1 MKIGTTLMK
10 WLVRALG
17 ALPLGFHY
25 ACSGFFTWIL
35 KDVMRY
41 RRDVVMANLSRSFP
55 EKKYSELESLSDGF
69 YRHFGRLLAETVWF
83 GGCRNPERLRRQHL
97 VEFSNL
103 EVCEAAY
110 ENSPGVVLL
119 NSHFGNW
126 ELTGG
131 FLSYDYRPEAER
143 KVLFS
148 MEDMAVVYKPLK
160 SRMWDEIM
168 CDNRCAPILRD
179 GFKGYVPTE
188 KVLRFAVGHGD
199 RKMLYVFPTDQCP
212 YKGAA
217 SNDTVDFM
225 HQPTKTMLG
234 GASIAHKFG
243 YSVLY
248 MSIAPVSKG
257 CYEWGFT
264 EICRDASKMTP
275 HEIMQRY
282 YELLQADIEKY
293 PTGYLW
299 SHKRWKR

>member
-1 MKIGTTLMK
+1 MASTGISAGCLPRQYGSAAAATLK
-10 WLVRALG
+10 
-17 ALPLGFHY
+17 
-25 ACSGFFTWIL
+25 
-35 KDVMRY
+35 
-41 RRDVVMANLSRSFP
+41 
-55 EKKYSELESLSDGF
+55 
-69 YRHFGRLLAETVWF
+69 
-83 GGCRNPERLRRQHL
+83 
-97 VEFSNL
+97 
-103 EVCEAAY
+103 AAY

-143 KVLFS
+143 RNLFS
-148 MEDMAVVYKPLK
+148 LDDMAVVYKPLK

-257 CYEWGFT
+257 RYEWGFT

-299 SHKRWKR
+299 SHKTEGFRPRILPEPFPMHFRRPPSHWRWRP